1 MACALAVFPGA
12 LEAGP
17 DDVAGSERNRAPAP
31 DFRYVGLEPI
41 AVPRLGVAATAFG
54 LGAGVTLAMS
64 GLDTRQALIAGLL
77 ASVLSAFALRGA
89 GAPAT
94 ASGSVRM
101 AIVPWGVLVHIDE
114 TPRILRWAAVRTVEV
129 ATSRAHHLLAGAALS
144 SRVAIATDRDR
155 FVGEAVGAV
164 SLERLVAHLESYAN
178 EQSAPIALD
187 LDGSAE
193 GRESIEAIEP
203 GCEMLLGAARDWL
216 QTADAVGQLGL
227 VPAGYR
233 RTSALAPTARAVEV
247 LGRILR
253 DRTPRPRD
261 PRAFAA
267 VVAAELHAQELVP
280 ALVAL
285 AQCPHPM
292 VAAVARQAAR
302 RLGAPRSKTGTLEEL
317 SPFLFEADRIGLEAW
332 GAG

>member
-1 MACALAVFPGA
+1 MACALAVYPCAF
-12 LEAGP
+12 
-17 DDVAGSERNRAPAP
+17 APAP

-41 AVPRLGVAATAFG
+41 AAPRLGVAATAFG

-64 GLDTRQALIAGLL
+64 GLDTRQALIAGIL

-89 GAPAT
+89 GAPST

-164 SLERLVAHLESYAN
+164 SLEGLVAHLESYAN

-193 GRESIEAIEP
+193 ARESIEAIEP

-216 QTADAVGQLGL
+216 QTAEAVGQLAL

-280 ALVAL
+280 ELVAL

-317 SPFLFEADRIGLEAW
+317 SPFLFESDRIGLEAW
-332 GAG
+332 GACCA

>member
-17 DDVAGSERNRAPAP
+17 DDGAGSERNRAPAP

-193 GRESIEAIEP
+193 ARESIEAIEP

-253 DRTPRPRD
+253 GRTPRPRD